1 MSLSDIGRIVLRRW
15 LIVMVV
21 ILACAGAAV
30 AYVWSV
36 PTTYTASTRL
46 YVSMATGTSVN
57 DSYQGGLASQ
67 QRVTSYSHVAGG
79 VTVAERVIADLGL
92 PTTPEELQSRISVT
106 FPPASAL
113 LDIAVTDSSP
123 EGARL
128 LADKVAAQF
137 RQIVGEIETTTIGA
151 APAAEAT
158 VIDPARLP
166 AGPNGPAVLRLL
178 AIGLLGGIALGC
190 TAAFV
195 RDRLDPRLRRPEQ
208 LGGGA
213 PAAPVLASLPGNP
226 ADARWVFRRLRARLM
241 PGSDARDLGSM
252 LFTSASRHSVPMV
265 ATGLAGA
272 LAATGREVVLVDAD
286 LSGKGASALLDMP
299 SAPGLADRL
308 RTGSPVEDFLRTSSE
323 GYAVLPLGTVDERT
337 PDLLDSP
344 RMPELLSQ
352 LQARFDHVLVDTA
365 PVGADTVAVT
375 LAPRSAATVVIAE
388 LQTSSLFE
396 VRAAEESLRDAG
408 ATLLG
413 VIVAARPPRRQR
425 RQERR
430 RDRSSPV
437 TRPSLVPAH
446 SPR

>member
-15 LIVMVV
+15 LIVLVTT
-21 ILACAGAAV
+21 LACVGLAV

-79 VTVAERVIADLGL
+79 ATVAERVIADLGL

-137 RQIVGEIETTTIGA
+137 RQLVGEIETTTVGA

-158 VIDPARLP
+158 VIDAARLP
-166 AGPNGPAVLRLL
+166 TGPNGPAVLRLL

-190 TAAFV
+190 LAAFV

-208 LGGGA
+208 LSGVL
-213 PAAPVLASLPGNP
+213 AAPVLASVPGNA

-241 PGSDARDLGSM
+241 PGSDAQDLRSL
-252 LFTSASRHSVPMV
+252 LFTSVSRHSVPMV

-272 LAATGREVVLVDAD
+272 LAATGRDVVLVDAD
-286 LSGKGASALLDMP
+286 LTGKGASALLDMP
-299 SAPGLADRL
+299 SAAGLADRL
-308 RTGSPVEDFLRTSSE
+308 RTGSPVEDFLRTSPE
-323 GYAVLPLGTVDERT
+323 GYAVLPLGAVDERT
-337 PDLLDSP
+337 PDLLGSA
-344 RMPELLSQ
+344 RMPDLLSQ
-352 LQARFDHVLVDTA
+352 LQARFDHVVVDTA

-375 LAPRSAATVVIAE
+375 LAPRCAATVVVAE
-388 LQTSSLFE
+388 LKTSSLFE
-396 VRAAEESLRDAG
+396 VRAAAESLREAR

-413 VIVAARPPRRQR
+413 AIVAARPPRRQR

-430 RDRSSPV
+430 RERSAAV